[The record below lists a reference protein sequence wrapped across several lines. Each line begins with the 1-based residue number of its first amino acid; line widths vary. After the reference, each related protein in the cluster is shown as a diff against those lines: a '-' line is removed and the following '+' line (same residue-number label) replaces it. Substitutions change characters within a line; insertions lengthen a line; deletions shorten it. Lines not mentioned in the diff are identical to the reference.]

1 MSSDRAQLA
10 SSATS
15 ANVTPAVQVEHVS
28 KVYRLYADPRDRLK
42 EMLLGRFGRR
52 FGRDFLALED
62 VSFNLAPGE
71 RLGLI
76 GLNGS
81 GKSTLLQ
88 ILAGTLA
95 PSAGEIRTTGRI
107 AALLELGSGFNPD
120 YTGRENIYLNASLH
134 GLSQEE
140 TDRRFDAIA
149 AFADIGGFLDQ
160 PVKTYSSGMF
170 MRVAFA
176 VTTSVDADVLL
187 IDEALAVGDI
197 FFTQKCFRH
206 LHSLID
212 QGVAII
218 LVSHDMNAVSQ
229 FCNSVLLLH
238 HGRTL
243 FHGDPTAGIRTYYAI
258 ERTGGLRPAAGSAS
272 ADATGPSDIAPS
284 DADIPGW
291 PRPDAFL
298 PLDRIESI
306 GSGARCTAI
315 AICDDRGE
323 PARAFEMGQTAVF
336 FFEFVLDEDL
346 DVPMAG
352 VEIINERN
360 VVVHGKNSLQH
371 GALGPEAATRG
382 ARVRVRQSM
391 TLSIAVGQYSFA
403 LGLATITAAD
413 AAIAAELSYQAL
425 LPRMRTVLV
434 VANAGTFSVAG
445 RRHGQVLPF
454 HGLCDLEGDSRLVVL
469 HQRESL
475 VLSESRT
482 T

>member
-1 MSSDRAQLA
+1 MSSDATHLI
-10 SSATS
+10 SSATRES
-15 ANVTPAVQVEHVS
+15 VVPAVRAEHVT
-28 KVYRLYADPRDRLK
+28 KIYRLYGDPRDRLK

-52 FGRDFLALED
+52 FGRDFLALQD
-62 VSFNLAPGE
+62 VSFELAPGE

-95 PSAGEIRTTGRI
+95 PSAGEARINGRV

-134 GLSQEE
+134 GLSREE

-206 LHSLID
+206 LHSLIE

-238 HGRTL
+238 RGRTM

-258 ERTGGLRPAAGSAS
+258 ERTGTLRPVSGSTSAEATLAPDAA
-272 ADATGPSDIAPS
+272 S
-284 DADIPGW
+284 DADIPDW

-315 AICDDRGE
+315 AICDDQGE
-323 PARAFEMGQTAVF
+323 PARVFEMGQTAVF
-336 FFEFVLDEDL
+336 FFEFVVDEDL

-352 VEIINERN
+352 VEIFNERN
-360 VVVHGKNSLQH
+360 IVVHGKNSLQH
-371 GALGPEAATRG
+371 GVLAETASRG
-382 ARVRVRQSM
+382 ARLRVRQSM
-391 TLSIAVGQYSFA
+391 TLNVTVGSYSFA

-413 AAIAAELSYQAL
+413 AAIAGELSYEAL
-425 LPRMRTVLV
+425 LPRMRTILV
-434 VANAGTFSVAG
+434 VANAGTFSIGA
-445 RRHGQVLPF
+445 RRHGHGQALPF
-454 HGLCDLEGDSRLVVL
+454 HGMCDLEGDSRLVVL
-469 HQRESL
+469 HQREPP
-475 VLSESRT
+475 VLTESRT

>member
-1 MSSDRAQLA
+1 MSSDPTPLKA
-10 SSATS
+10 S
-15 ANVTPAVQVEHVS
+15 PAVQVERVS
-28 KVYRLYADPRDRLK
+28 KIYRLYGDPRDRLK

-62 VSFNLAPGE
+62 VSFDLAPGE

-95 PSAGEIRTTGRI
+95 PSAGEVRINGRV

-134 GLSQEE
+134 GLSREE
-140 TDRRFDAIA
+140 TDQRFDAIA

-197 FFTQKCFRH
+197 FFTQKCFKH

-212 QGVAII
+212 QGVAIV
-218 LVSHDMNAVSQ
+218 LVSHDMYAVSQ

-238 HGRTL
+238 HGRTM

-258 ERTGGLRPAAGSAS
+258 ERPGAARPAAGAVN
-272 ADATGPSDIAPS
+272 AQMALPSDTGS
-284 DADIPGW
+284 ESDIPDW
-291 PRPDAFL
+291 PKPDAFL
-298 PLDRIESI
+298 PLGRIASI

-323 PARAFEMGQTAVF
+323 PARIFEMGQSAVF

-346 DVPMAG
+346 EVPMAG
-352 VEIINERN
+352 VEIFNERN
-360 VVVHGKNSLQH
+360 IAVHGKNSLQH
-371 GALGPEAATRG
+371 EALTFEAAIRG
-382 ARVRVRQSM
+382 SRVRVRQRM
-391 TLSIAVGQYSFA
+391 KLSVAPGRYTFA
-403 LGLATITAAD
+403 LGLATISAAD
-413 AAIAAELSYQAL
+413 ASIASEMSYEAL
-425 LPRMRTVLV
+425 VPRMRTVLV
-434 VANAGTFSVAG
+434 VTNAGAFDVGG
-445 RRHGQVLPF
+445 RRRGHGQALPF
-454 HGLCDLEGDSRLVVL
+454 HGLCDLEGDSSLVV
-469 HQRESL
+469 
-475 VLSESRT
+475 SRHEVPAT
-482 T
+482 TLKDL

>member
-1 MSSDRAQLA
+1 MSSDRTQVVSPAK
-10 SSATS
+10 S
-15 ANVTPAVQVEHVS
+15 ANVTPAVEVEHIT
-28 KVYRLYADPRDRLK
+28 KIYRLYGDPRDRLK

-62 VSFNLAPGE
+62 VSFELGPGE

-76 GLNGS
+76 GPNGS

-95 PSAGEIRTTGRI
+95 PSLGEVRINGRV
-107 AALLELGSGFNPD
+107 AALLELGSGFNPE

-134 GLSQEE
+134 GLSREE
-140 TDRRFDAIA
+140 TDHRFDAIA
-149 AFADIGGFLDQ
+149 SFADIGGFLDQ

-206 LHSLID
+206 LHSLIE

-238 HGRTL
+238 HGRTT
-243 FHGDPTAGIRTYYAI
+243 FHGDPTVGIRTYYAI
-258 ERTGGLRPAAGSAS
+258 ERTGAVRPASES
-272 ADATGPSDIAPS
+272 TGAEPQMDTDRDSDIP
-284 DADIPGW
+284 DWPG
-291 PRPDAFL
+291 PDAFL

-315 AICDDRGE
+315 AICDDQGE
-323 PARAFEMGQTAVF
+323 PARVFEMGQTAVF
-336 FFEFVLDEDL
+336 FFEFVVDDDL

-352 VEIINERN
+352 VEIFNERN
-360 VVVHGKNSLQH
+360 IVVHGKNSLQH
-371 GALGPEAATRG
+371 GALGPEAASHG
-382 ARVRVRQSM
+382 ARVRVRQSIA
-391 TLSIAVGQYSFA
+391 LSVAAGQYSFA

-413 AAIAAELSYQAL
+413 AAIAGELSYESL
-425 LPRMRTVLV
+425 LPRVRTVLV
-434 VANAGTFSVAG
+434 VANAGTFSVGG
-445 RRHGQVLPF
+445 RRRGQVLPF

-469 HQRESL
+469 HQHDPSAL
-475 VLSESRT
+475 TESRT